1 MNTNILSRAWI
12 FIQEARQELRRV
24 NWPSREETI
33 WLTIVVIILSIT
45 VAFSLGIFD
54 LMFSDIFFGRVI
66 FHSLDLFHAM
76 GNDKTIRCDHRWQ
89 SNLFILGN

>member
-1 MNTNILSRAWI
+1 MNTNMLSRAWV

-54 LMFSDIFFGRVI
+54 LIFLYGLR
-66 FHSLDLFHAM
+66 LLF
-76 GNDKTIRCDHRWQ
+76 
-89 SNLFILGN
+89 